1 MRNYVPRSSWNISNY
16 FLILG
21 HSLEE
26 LCTVML
32 WKQLPDGTPTLH
44 DEKYYLL
51 GDILPKDKELREKLQ
66 KKKLEFVLSQH
77 QFERT
82 DSNFVKE
89 CLYCRDVLEPTR
101 YKFVEHLF
109 IKHFL
114 QLGKPENLV
123 FIDELV
129 KNVETK
135 LNNLICVYCEKVF
148 KDRATLKEHMRKK
161 GHKRINPEN
170 KAYDKYFLINYK
182 LDKWEP
188 KTQERKFY
196 NPRHNQPHQRRTPQT
211 SVFNSDDNSSDWSDW
226 DGEKET
232 EIICLFCAHSETGF
246 EELKD
251 HMKIK
256 HSFHF
261 DLTCSNF
268 NFYHKVKM
276 VNYIRRKVHLKQCIK
291 CEKSCESSEALLE
304 HMETAK
310 HRDCNETQW
319 EKPEYFFPTFEDDNF
334 LCHLDNIE
342 DEENDLSDDSGAV
355 VISEDRINSVN
366 EAAEMLSREKFLKN

>member
-1 MRNYVPRSSWNISNY
+1 
-16 FLILG
+16 
-21 HSLEE
+21 
-26 LCTVML
+26 ML
-32 WKQLPDGTPTLH
+32 WKQLPDGTSTLH

-66 KKKLEFVLSQH
+66 KKKLELVLSQH

-182 LDKWEP
+182 LDKLEP

-196 NPRHNQPHQRRTPQT
+196 NPRHNQTHQRRPPQT
-211 SVFNSDDNSSDWSDW
+211 SVFNSDDNNSDWSDW